1 MHFPLMLWTLHGD
14 NLPDR
19 LFDAPKSPDFSL
31 PGADALSAF
40 ADLIGE
46 EEPEKAAAQDE
57 GVAYQAGGF
66 FEDDMGG
73 SLTLSR
79 EIDFGALFG
88 DRALLTFD
96 QIAGSGQIE
105 LDGVCIARFG
115 ENRQESLRQAFALT
129 GMPCA
134 LCVDV
139 TEAMLLGKK
148 QTLSVRFD
156 ASRPAGVIGAAFLSA
171 SLRANLSQVSIKPDA
186 PRRVMTVRAHVTA
199 QQTRSYALH
208 VQPIPG
214 GSGKKVP
221 APRETDITLAAGEEK
236 SIQLSLEVEGPAFA
250 CGQAYAAPALKIQ
263 LLSKAK
269 KGNILCDD
277 ALLMCGYGACAPGYW
292 LPLTQEECLGDA
304 VKLCDRLCTLGV
316 YAVSLPMPAPDS
328 LYVEMSRRG
337 IAAVQHVSEEIRPM
351 FTRYPCVSLLDHPL
365 CEEKPSLQAA
375 AWQMAGSV
383 AFPRAIDN
391 TISPQDMLLD
401 ASGRVLNCESQSVMD
416 ALHWLRA
423 VQIRMRAEAARQ
435 GRYQGAICS
444 AGEWDQVDICDA
456 LKTAFSQVHLSALPL
471 SGAWW
476 TGTRFSAALET
487 FFPKELFSGR
497 EVEARA
503 VLEDEEGN
511 ELARFSG
518 ICKKSGYA
526 GVIEAVLPD
535 QPCVLTLSC
544 MLLCG
549 GEIMEESSM
558 PVYVGERGPL
568 EAAF

>member
-1 MHFPLMLWTLHGD
+1 MHLPLMRWTLHGD

-19 LFDAPKSPDFSL
+19 LVDAPKSKGFSL

-46 EEPEKAAAQDE
+46 DEPEKAAAMDE
-57 GVAYQAGGF
+57 GAAYQAGGF
-66 FEDDMGG
+66 FEDDLDGR
-73 SLTLSR
+73 LTLSR
-79 EIDFGALFG
+79 EIDFGALLG
-88 DRALLTFD
+88 DRALLTFA
-96 QIAGSGQIE
+96 QLAGSGEIE

-115 ENRQESLRQAFALT
+115 GDRQESLRQAFALT

-139 TEAMLLGKK
+139 TEALLLGKK
-148 QTLSVRFD
+148 QTLSIRFD

-171 SLRANLSQVSIKPDA
+171 TSRAGLSRVSIRPDA
-186 PRRVMTVRAHVTA
+186 LRRVMTVRAHVTA
-199 QQTRSYALH
+199 QQAGSYVLH

-214 GSGKKVP
+214 EKGREVP

-236 SIQLSLEVEGPAFA
+236 SMQLSLEVEGPAFA

-263 LLSKAK
+263 LLSRTS
-269 KGNILCDD
+269 KGDMLCDD
-277 ALLMCGYGACAPGYW
+277 ALLMCGYGASSPRYW

-304 VKLCDRLCTLGV
+304 QKLCDGLCALGIC
-316 YAVSLPMPAPDS
+316 AVSLPMPAPDG

-337 IAAVQHVSEEIRPM
+337 IAAVQHVSEEIRAM
-351 FTRYPCVSLLDHPL
+351 FTRYPCVSLLDDPL
-365 CEEKPSLQAA
+365 CEDKLSPQAA

-383 AFPRAIDN
+383 AFPRAIDD
-391 TISPQDMLLD
+391 TVSPQDMLLD
-401 ASGRVLNCESQSVMD
+401 ASGRVLDDESQSVMD

-444 AGEWDQVDICDA
+444 AGEWEQSDIFDA
-456 LKTAFSQVHLSALPL
+456 LKTAFAPVHLSALPL

-476 TGTRFSAALET
+476 TGTRFSAALEA
-487 FFPKELFSGR
+487 FFPKEMLSGGD
-497 EVEARA
+497 VQARA

-511 ELARFSG
+511 ELASFGGS
-518 ICKKSGYA
+518 CKKSGYA

-535 QPCVLTLSC
+535 KPCVLMLSC

-549 GEIMEESSM
+549 REIVEESSM